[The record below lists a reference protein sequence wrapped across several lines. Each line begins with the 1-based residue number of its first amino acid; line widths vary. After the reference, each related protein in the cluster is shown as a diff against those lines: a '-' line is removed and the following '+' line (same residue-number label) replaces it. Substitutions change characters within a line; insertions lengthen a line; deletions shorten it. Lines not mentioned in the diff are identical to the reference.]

1 MKLHQGRVYNNGF
14 SAAFPWELVCA
25 VPLLIMAG
33 LIAMEIPEFPGWP
46 GVGVAAVAFAGLLG
60 LVLLNLFSESR
71 YHASEAALVIH
82 LPMRSLHILY
92 SNISRIDRVRRE
104 ARGSTGG
111 VWITFR
117 RGTHTRTLKLMPE
130 CPEALVWDILQH
142 CPHLTGNKNLRLVR
156 NRSFKLVKNPYLLKA
171 ETQTEV
177 W

>member
-1 MKLHQGRVYNNGF
+1 
-14 SAAFPWELVCA
+14 
-25 VPLLIMAG
+25 MAG
-33 LIAMEIPEFPGWP
+33 LIAMETPEFPGWP

-60 LVLLNLFSESR
+60 LILLNLFSGSR
-71 YHASEAALVIH
+71 YYASEASLVIH
-82 LPMRSLHILY
+82 RPMRSLHILY

-117 RGTHTRTLKLMPE
+117 RGTHTRSLKLMPE

-156 NRSFKLVKNPYLLKA
+156 NRSFKLVKNPYLWKS
-171 ETQTEV
+171 ETATDV